1 MMPFMP
7 GMPGYPPMV
16 YPHMA
21 GGPQPPPEKARSKAQ
36 PCLGALRTC
45 DVSCKEGPEQGR
57 EEAAGQGEEP
67 LG

>member
-36 PCLGALRTC
+36 PSLSAVR
-45 DVSCKEGPEQGR
+45 R
-57 EEAAGQGEEP
+57 
-67 LG
+67 